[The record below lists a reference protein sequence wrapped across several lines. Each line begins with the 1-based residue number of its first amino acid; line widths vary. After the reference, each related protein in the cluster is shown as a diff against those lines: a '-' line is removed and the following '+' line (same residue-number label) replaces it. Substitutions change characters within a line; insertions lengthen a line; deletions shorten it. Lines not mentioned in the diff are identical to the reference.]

1 MRKNNV
7 RDIWLRNEQAY
18 TGWLMI
24 PSSVTAELIARQGWD
39 SVTID
44 MQHGMID
51 YTDALPMLQA
61 ISVTDT
67 TPFVRVPS
75 LESGIIGKMLDA
87 GAFGIICPMVNTR
100 EQCEH
105 FVRSCRYAP
114 LGHRSMGPVRATM
127 YAGADYAAH
136 ANDSVIAMAM
146 IETQEA
152 VDNLDE
158 ILSTPGLDAIFV
170 GPSDLSVSMGHTPG
184 FDPRFPKVYEAIER
198 IAEACKRHGV
208 VAGIHTGSVEYTRE
222 MEALGYRFFAFLS
235 EFRFMALN
243 GAKYLSELKATKA
256 APSIS
261 ATESK
266 SY

>member
-1 MRKNNV
+1 MRPNNV
-7 RDIWLRNEQAY
+7 RALWQKNTSVY
-18 TGWLMI
+18 NGWLMI
-24 PSSVTAELIARQGWD
+24 PSSASAELIARQGWD
-39 SVTID
+39 AVTVD

-51 YTDALPMLQA
+51 YSDALTMLQA

-75 LESGIIGKMLDA
+75 LESGIIGKVLDA
-87 GAFGIICPMVNTR
+87 GAYGVICPMVNTR
-100 EQCEH
+100 AQCEH

-127 YAGADYAAH
+127 YAGPDYAAH
-136 ANDSVIAMAM
+136 ANDTVVAMAM

-170 GPSDLSVSMGHTPG
+170 GPSDLSVSMGHAPG
-184 FDPRFPKVYEAIER
+184 FDPRFPKVYAAIER
-198 IAEACKRHGV
+198 IAEACGRHGV

-222 MEALGYRFFAFLS
+222 MEALGYRFFAYLS
-235 EFRFMALN
+235 EFRFMALA
-243 GAKYLSELKATKA
+243 GGKALAELK
-256 APSIS
+256 SS
-261 ATESK
+261 ATATAADQVK